1 MSITSAQYYDN
12 DITEERSGI
21 RVKYSDGKETCVP
34 INPQLGLYNE
44 IMKMVEDGDL
54 TIADAE

>member
-12 DITEERSGI
+12 DVTEERSGI

-44 IMKMVEDGDL
+44 IHFFICF
-54 TIADAE
+54 TS